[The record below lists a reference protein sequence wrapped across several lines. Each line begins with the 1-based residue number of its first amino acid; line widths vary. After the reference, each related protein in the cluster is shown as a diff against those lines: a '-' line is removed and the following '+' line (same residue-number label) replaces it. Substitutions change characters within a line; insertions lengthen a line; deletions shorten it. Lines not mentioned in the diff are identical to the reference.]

1 MNPYRVIVLAS
12 FALLLL
18 FSTNLS
24 AQESDLGTKW
34 VRSSVMDNAF
44 SIEFPSDCSPSTSG
58 CAGSPEGLIHGVTV
72 GASPAPDIKI
82 PHADPSDID
91 SLAVDYPQIDVES
104 FVAGAEAKE
113 VKHIG
118 PGEWQLEKTRM
129 VWAGNSFVIQ
139 GKRFL
144 SMFYFFRLNNKIID
158 LHCYGNTSD
167 RAACDR
173 IAKSVKM

>member
-1 MNPYRVIVLAS
+1 MNPYRLNVLFS
-12 FALLLL
+12 FALSLL
-18 FSTNLS
+18 FATNLL
-24 AQESDLGTKW
+24 AQESDLGSKW
-34 VRSSVMDNAF
+34 VRSSVLDNAF
-44 SIEFPSDCSPSTSG
+44 SIEFPSNCSPSATG
-58 CAGSPEGLIHGVTV
+58 CTGGQEGLIRGVTIS
-72 GASPAPDIKI
+72 ASPAPDVNI
-82 PHADPSDID
+82 PRADSSDID
-91 SLAVDYPQIDVES
+91 SLAVDYPQIDLES
-104 FVAGAEAKE
+104 FVAGAGAKE

-139 GKRFL
+139 DKRVL
-144 SMFYFFRLNNKIID
+144 SMFYFFRLNNKIFD